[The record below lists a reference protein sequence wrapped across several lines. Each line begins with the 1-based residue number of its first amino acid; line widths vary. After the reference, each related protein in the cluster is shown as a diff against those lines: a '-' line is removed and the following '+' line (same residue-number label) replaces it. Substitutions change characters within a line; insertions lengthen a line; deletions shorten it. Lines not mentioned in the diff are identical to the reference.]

1 MRSFRSSVLG
11 LALLSALPTIGSAQA
26 GRLFK
31 DSWFWGAKTG
41 VMSYSTR
48 AVENA
53 VAPLFGGEWLITR
66 TRGALYVSYD
76 QTFFNN
82 DAAIDDATSTGGQRL
97 VGIDDMRR
105 ISFAALAF
113 PKNWLGIRP
122 YAGIGMAL
130 NFIQE
135 ATPRGTFQDAA
146 IQNDIMATVEDRR
159 TRASIM
165 LLGGVQMQY
174 SRWSVFGQGTM
185 MPAHATFLIDG
196 RSTYFLEGGIRY
208 NIGSSIERIR

>member
-1 MRSFRSSVLG
+1 MRLLRSPLLG

-41 VMSYSTR
+41 VMMYSTK

-53 VAPLFGGEWLITR
+53 ISPMVGGEWLITR

-82 DAAIDDATSTGGQRL
+82 DSAIQDILNTNGVRI
-97 VGIDDMRR
+97 VNIDDMRR
-105 ISFAALAF
+105 VTFAALAF
-113 PKNWLGIRP
+113 PKQYLGFRP
-122 YAGIGMAL
+122 YGGLGVAL
-130 NFIQE
+130 NFIQT
-135 ATPRGTFQDAA
+135 ATPQGSFVSASQA
-146 IQNDIMATVEDRR
+146 NDIAATVEDQR
-159 TRASIM
+159 TRASVLIM
-165 LLGGVQMQY
+165 AGLQAQY
-174 SRWSVFGQGTM
+174 SRWSVFGQATM
-185 MPAHATFLIDG
+185 MPAHAQFLING
-196 RSTYFLEGGIRY
+196 RSTYFVETGIRY

>member
-1 MRSFRSSVLG
+1 MRLLRSPLLG
-11 LALLSALPTIGSAQA
+11 LALLASLPTIGSAQA

-53 VAPLFGGEWLITR
+53 VAPLVGGEWLITR

-82 DAAIDDATSTGGQRL
+82 DAAVDDALSAGGLRL

-105 ISFAALAF
+105 VTFAALAF

-122 YAGIGMAL
+122 YGGLGMAL

-135 ATPRGTFQDAA
+135 ATPRGTFESAA
-146 IQNDIMATVEDRR
+146 QMNAIGATVEDRR
-159 TRASIM
+159 TRASV
-165 LLGGVQMQY
+165 LLMAGVQLQY

>member
-1 MRSFRSSVLG
+1 MRSFRSPVLG

-82 DAAIDDATSTGGQRL
+82 DAAVDDALSTGGQRL
-97 VGIDDMRR
+97 VAIDDLRR
-105 ISFAALAF
+105 VTFAALAF
-113 PKNWLGIRP
+113 PRQWLGFRP
-122 YAGIGMAL
+122 YGGVGMAL

-135 ATPRGTFQDAA
+135 ATPRGTFQSAA
-146 IQNDIMATVEDRR
+146 QQNDINATVEDRR
-159 TRASIM
+159 TRAAVLVM
-165 LLGGVQMQY
+165 GGLQAQY
-174 SRWSVFGQGTM
+174 SRWSVFGQATM

>member
-1 MRSFRSSVLG
+1 MRSFRCPVLG

-41 VMSYSTR
+41 VMSYSTK

-97 VGIDDMRR
+97 VEIDDMRR
-105 ISFAALAF
+105 LTFAALAF
-113 PKNWLGIRP
+113 PKNWLGLRP
-122 YAGIGMAL
+122 YAGVGMAL
-130 NFIQE
+130 NFIQD
-135 ATPRGTFQDAA
+135 ATPRGTYPDAA
-146 IQNDIMATVEDRR
+146 IQNDIEATVEDRR
-159 TRASIM
+159 TRAH
-165 LLGGVQMQY
+165 
-174 SRWSVFGQGTM
+174 RQGTRLAAEGDRLRAPGPRRGRGEEAGRLRRRSR
-185 MPAHATFLIDG
+185 PADHGVSRGFIV
-196 RSTYFLEGGIRY
+196 
-208 NIGSSIERIR
+208 

>member
-1 MRSFRSSVLG
+1 MRSFRIPVLG
-11 LALLSALPTIGSAQA
+11 LALLAALPNVGSAQA

-41 VMSYSTR
+41 VMSYSTK

-53 VAPLFGGEWLITR
+53 VAPLVGGEWLITR

-76 QTFFNN
+76 QTFFNT
-82 DAAIDDATSTGGQRL
+82 DAAVADGFSVGGQRL
-97 VGIDDMRR
+97 VALDDMRR
-105 ISFAALAF
+105 VTFAALAF
-113 PKNWLGIRP
+113 PKNWMGIRP
-122 YAGIGMAL
+122 YGGLGMAL
-130 NFIQE
+130 NFITD
-135 ATPRGTFQDAA
+135 ATPRGTYESAA
-146 IQNDIMATVEDRR
+146 QKNDIEATVEDRR
-159 TRASIM
+159 SRASI
-165 LLGGVQMQY
+165 LLMGGVQAQY
-174 SRWSVFGQGTM
+174 SRWSVFGQATM